1 MTNFVSWAVEYQRA
15 KDALANRA
23 WESYFL
29 SSVENREQMRTTYT
43 MLGNI
48 TSYIEWLRMMADN
61 ETAAIDSGISGTAG
75 GMQFII
81 GGC

>member
-1 MTNFVSWAVEYQRA
+1 MANFVSWAVEYQRA

-29 SSVENREQMRTTYT
+29 SSVENRQEMRTTYT
-43 MLGNI
+43 LLGNI

-61 ETAAIDSGISGTAG
+61 EAAQTDSGISGTAG
-75 GMQFII
+75 GMQFIV
-81 GGC
+81 GGG

>member
-1 MTNFVSWAVEYQRA
+1 MANFVSWAVEYQRA

-29 SSVENREQMRTTYT
+29 SSVENHQQMRTTYT

-61 ETAAIDSGISGTAG
+61 EAAQIDSGISGTAG
-75 GMQFII
+75 GMQFIV
-81 GGC
+81 GGG